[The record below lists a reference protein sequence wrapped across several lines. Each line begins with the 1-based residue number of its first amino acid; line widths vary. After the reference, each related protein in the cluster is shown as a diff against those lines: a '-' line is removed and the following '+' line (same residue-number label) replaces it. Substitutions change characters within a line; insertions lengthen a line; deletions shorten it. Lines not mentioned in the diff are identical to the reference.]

1 MAVGGGGGGAGG
13 GSSGSSRSSS
23 VYAATVGKR
32 AIFKRD
38 HRNFTEV
45 VS

>member
-13 GSSGSSRSSS
+13 GGSGSSRSSS
-23 VYAATVGKR
+23 VYAAAVGKT

-38 HRNFTEV
+38 QINFTEAV
-45 VS
+45 T

>member
-1 MAVGGGGGGAGG
+1 MVVVGGGGGAGG

-38 HRNFTEV
+38 QRNFTEAV
-45 VS
+45 T